1 MSLTASLI
9 HLLIQQIFTGHLT
22 DAQKHFFRWAT
33 SLNKT
38 LAALMD
44 LMWDEMQD
52 KVQTTVNNKSV
63 AYQERDG
70 ESSHHG
76 AGNKGMLC

>member
-38 LAALMD
+38 LAALLD
-44 LMWDEMQD
+44 LMRDEMQTRYT
-52 KVQTTVNNKSV
+52 QQETISV
-63 AYQERDG
+63 ISGIVRVG
-70 ESSHHG
+70 G
-76 AGNKGMLC
+76 

>member
-1 MSLTASLI
+1 MRWRVVK
-9 HLLIQQIFTGHLT
+9 TGHGCYNIN
-22 DAQKHFFRWAT
+22 RVVNVGT

-44 LMWDEMQD
+44 LMRDEMQD

-70 ESSHHG
+70 ESSHPG